1 MSLMDVFMVAV
12 PVAALLLALAVPV
25 WKESLRAVFTIKVS
39 MLATAVLTWYVLMSR
54 HMPTL
59 MPSGW
64 GRGAGQDDPVVAVRQ
79 TGFLVS
85 VLLLVVVIRF
95 TTGNVHQIVRKVY
108 RKTPA
113 PGTVATARKADAHT
127 PSRRPV
133 VKPATPVPTPRTR
146 RELRELERTGEIR
159 AVRD

>member
-12 PVAALLLALAVPV
+12 PVSALLLASAVPV
-25 WKESLRAVFTIKVS
+25 WKESLRAVSTIRVS
-39 MLATAVLTWYVLMSR
+39 MLATAAATWYILMSR

-64 GRGAGQDDPVVAVRQ
+64 QRGAGQDDPVVAVRQ

-113 PGTVATARKADAHT
+113 PGTVATARKADAPT

-133 VKPATPVPTPRTR
+133 VKPATPVPVPRTR
-146 RELRELERTGEIR
+146 RERRELERTGEIR

>member
-12 PVAALLLALAVPV
+12 PVTSLLLASAVPV
-25 WKESLRAVFTIKVS
+25 WTESLRSVSAIKVS

-54 HMPTL
+54 HLPTL

-64 GRGAGQDDPVVAVRQ
+64 QRGAGHDDLVVVLRQ

-95 TTGNVHQIVRKVY
+95 TTSNVHQIVRKIY
-108 RKTPA
+108 KKAPA
-113 PGTVATARKADAHT
+113 PGTARKADAPT

-133 VKPATPVPTPRTR
+133 VKPATPAPAPRTR

-159 AVRD
+159 VVRD

>member
-1 MSLMDVFMVAV
+1 MSLMDVFMVVV
-12 PVAALLLALAVPV
+12 PVTALLLASAVPV
-25 WKESLRAVFTIKVS
+25 WTESLRSVSTIRVS
-39 MLATAVLTWYVLMSR
+39 MLATAAATWYILMSR

-64 GRGAGQDDPVVAVRQ
+64 QRGAGHDDLVVAVRQ

-95 TTGNVHQIVRKVY
+95 TTGNVHQIVRKIY
-108 RKTPA
+108 KKAPA
-113 PGTVATARKADAHT
+113 PGTVRKADALT

-133 VKPATPVPTPRTR
+133 VKPATPVPVPRTR

>member
-12 PVAALLLALAVPV
+12 PVTALLLASAVPV
-25 WKESLRAVFTIKVS
+25 WTESLRSVSAIKVS

-54 HMPTL
+54 HLPTL

-64 GRGAGQDDPVVAVRQ
+64 ERGAGHDDLVVAVRQ
-79 TGFLVS
+79 TGFLIS

-95 TTGNVHQIVRKVY
+95 TTGNVHQIVRKIY
-108 RKTPA
+108 RKAPA
-113 PGTVATARKADAHT
+113 PGTARKADAPI

-133 VKPATPVPTPRTR
+133 VKPATPAPAPRTR

>member
-12 PVAALLLALAVPV
+12 PVTALLLASAVPV
-25 WKESLRAVFTIKVS
+25 WTESLRGVFSIKVS
-39 MLATAVLTWYVLMSR
+39 MLATAAATWYILMSR
-54 HMPTL
+54 HMPTF

-64 GRGAGQDDPVVAVRQ
+64 ARGAGQDDPVVAVRQ

-95 TTGNVHQIVRKVY
+95 TTGNVHQIVRKAY

-146 RELRELERTGEIR
+146 RERRELERTGEIR

>member
-64 GRGAGQDDPVVAVRQ
+64 ERGAGQDDPVVAVRQ

-95 TTGNVHQIVRKVY
+95 TTGNVHQIVRKIY

-113 PGTVATARKADAHT
+113 PGTARKSDVPT
-127 PSRRPV
+127 VSRRPV

-146 RELRELERTGEIR
+146 RERRELERTGEIR

>member
-25 WKESLRAVFTIKVS
+25 WTESLRAVFTIKVS

-54 HMPTL
+54 HLPTL

-113 PGTVATARKADAHT
+113 PGTARKADAHT

>member
-12 PVAALLLALAVPV
+12 PVAALLLASAVRV

-39 MLATAVLTWYVLMSR
+39 MLATAAATWYVLMSR

-59 MPSGW
+59 MPSEW
-64 GRGAGQDDPVVAVRQ
+64 ARGAGQDDPVVAVRQ

-113 PGTVATARKADAHT
+113 PGTVATARKADAPT

-133 VKPATPVPTPRTR
+133 VKPATPVPVPRTR
-146 RELRELERTGEIR
+146 RERRELERTGEIR

>member
-12 PVAALLLALAVPV
+12 PVAALLLASAVPV

-39 MLATAVLTWYVLMSR
+39 MLATAAATWYVLMSR

-64 GRGAGQDDPVVAVRQ
+64 QRGAGHDDPVVVLRQ

-95 TTGNVHQIVRKVY
+95 TTSNVHQIVRKIY
-108 RKTPA
+108 KKAPA
-113 PGTVATARKADAHT
+113 PGTARKADAPT

-133 VKPATPVPTPRTR
+133 VKPATPAPAPRTR

>member
-1 MSLMDVFMVAV
+1 MSLMDVFMVVV
-12 PVAALLLALAVPV
+12 PVSALLLASAVPV
-25 WKESLRAVFTIKVS
+25 WKESLRAVSTIKAS
-39 MLATAVLTWYVLMSR
+39 MLATAVLTWYILMSR
-54 HMPTL
+54 HMPTF

-95 TTGNVHQIVRKVY
+95 TTGNVHQIVRRVY
-108 RKTPA
+108 RKAPA
-113 PGTVATARKADAHT
+113 PGTVAVARKADAPT

-146 RELRELERTGEIR
+146 RERRELERTGEIR

>member
-25 WKESLRAVFTIKVS
+25 WTESLRGVSAIKVS
-39 MLATAVLTWYVLMSR
+39 MLATAAATWYVLMSR
-54 HMPTL
+54 RLPTL

-64 GRGAGQDDPVVAVRQ
+64 ERGAGHDDPVVAVRQ

-113 PGTVATARKADAHT
+113 PGTVATARKVDAPT

-133 VKPATPVPTPRTR
+133 VKPATPAPAPRTR
-146 RELRELERTGEIR
+146 RERRDLERTGEIR

>member
-1 MSLMDVFMVAV
+1 MSLMDVFMVVV
-12 PVAALLLALAVPV
+12 PVTALLLASAVPV
-25 WKESLRAVFTIKVS
+25 WTESLRGVSAIKVS

-54 HMPTL
+54 HLPTL

-64 GRGAGQDDPVVAVRQ
+64 ERGAGHDDLVVAVRQ

-95 TTGNVHQIVRKVY
+95 TTGNVHQIVRKIY
-108 RKTPA
+108 RKAPA
-113 PGTVATARKADAHT
+113 PGTTRKADAPT

-133 VKPATPVPTPRTR
+133 VKPATPAPAPRTR

>member
-1 MSLMDVFMVAV
+1 MSPMDVFMVVV
-12 PVAALLLALAVPV
+12 PVTALLLASAVPV

-64 GRGAGQDDPVVAVRQ
+64 ARGAGQDDPVVAVRQ

-113 PGTVATARKADAHT
+113 PGTARKADAPT

-133 VKPATPVPTPRTR
+133 VKPATPATAPRTR
-146 RELRELERTGEIR
+146 RERRELERTGEIR

>member
-1 MSLMDVFMVAV
+1 MILMDVFMVVV
-12 PVAALLLALAVPV
+12 PVTALLLASAVPV
-25 WKESLRAVFTIKVS
+25 WTESLRSVSAIKVS
-39 MLATAVLTWYVLMSR
+39 MLATAAATWYVLMSR

-64 GRGAGQDDPVVAVRQ
+64 ERGAGHDDLVVALRQ

-95 TTGNVHQIVRKVY
+95 TTSNVHQIVRKIY
-108 RKTPA
+108 KKAPA
-113 PGTVATARKADAHT
+113 PGTARKADAPT

-133 VKPATPVPTPRTR
+133 VKPATPAPAPRTR

>member
-12 PVAALLLALAVPV
+12 PVTALLLASAVPV
-25 WKESLRAVFTIKVS
+25 WTESLRSVSAIKVS

-54 HMPTL
+54 HLPTL

-64 GRGAGQDDPVVAVRQ
+64 ERGAGHDDPVVAVRQ

-95 TTGNVHQIVRKVY
+95 TTGNVHQIVRKTY
-108 RKTPA
+108 RKASA
-113 PGTVATARKADAHT
+113 PGTARKADAPT

-133 VKPATPVPTPRTR
+133 VKPATPAPAPRTR

>member
-12 PVAALLLALAVPV
+12 PVAALLLASVVPV

-39 MLATAVLTWYVLMSR
+39 MLATAAATWYVLMSR

-64 GRGAGQDDPVVAVRQ
+64 ARGAGQDDPVVAVRQ
-79 TGFLVS
+79 AGFLVS

-95 TTGNVHQIVRKVY
+95 TTGNVHQIVRKIY
-108 RKTPA
+108 RKAPA
-113 PGTVATARKADAHT
+113 PGTARKADAPT

-133 VKPATPVPTPRTR
+133 VKPATPVPAPRTR
-146 RELRELERTGEIR
+146 PERRELERTGEIR

>member
-12 PVAALLLALAVPV
+12 PVSALLLASAVPV
-25 WKESLRAVFTIKVS
+25 WTESLRAVSTIKVS
-39 MLATAVLTWYVLMSR
+39 MLATAAATWYVLMSR

-64 GRGAGQDDPVVAVRQ
+64 QRGAGQDDPVVAVRQ
-79 TGFLVS
+79 VGFLVS

-113 PGTVATARKADAHT
+113 PGTARKADAPT

-146 RELRELERTGEIR
+146 RERRELERTGEIR

>member
-12 PVAALLLALAVPV
+12 PVTALLLASAVPV
-25 WKESLRAVFTIKVS
+25 WTESLRSVSAIKVS

-54 HMPTL
+54 HLPTL
-59 MPSGW
+59 MPPGW
-64 GRGAGQDDPVVAVRQ
+64 QRGAGHDDPVVAVRQ

-95 TTGNVHQIVRKVY
+95 TTGNVHQIVRKIY
-108 RKTPA
+108 RKAPTP
-113 PGTVATARKADAHT
+113 GTARKAGVPT
-127 PSRRPV
+127 VSRRPV
-133 VKPATPVPTPRTR
+133 VKPATPATAPRTR

>member
-1 MSLMDVFMVAV
+1 MSLMDAFMVAV
-12 PVAALLLALAVPV
+12 PVTALLLALAVPV
-25 WKESLRAVFTIKVS
+25 WTESLRAVFTIKVS
-39 MLATAVLTWYVLMSR
+39 MLATAAATWYVLMSR

-64 GRGAGQDDPVVAVRQ
+64 ERGAGHDDPVVAVRQ

-95 TTGNVHQIVRKVY
+95 TTGNVHQIVRKIY
-108 RKTPA
+108 RKAPA
-113 PGTVATARKADAHT
+113 PGTARKVDAPT

-133 VKPATPVPTPRTR
+133 VKPATPAPAPRTR
-146 RELRELERTGEIR
+146 RERRDLERTGEIR

>member
-1 MSLMDVFMVAV
+1 MSLMDAFMVAV
-12 PVAALLLALAVPV
+12 PVTALLLASAVPV
-25 WKESLRAVFTIKVS
+25 WTESLRAVSAIKVS
-39 MLATAVLTWYVLMSR
+39 MLATAAATWYVLMSR
-54 HMPTL
+54 HMSTL

-64 GRGAGQDDPVVAVRQ
+64 ERGAGQDDPVVAVRQ
-79 TGFLVS
+79 AGFLIS

-108 RKTPA
+108 RETPA
-113 PGTVATARKADAHT
+113 PGTVATAKKADAPT

-133 VKPATPVPTPRTR
+133 VKPATPVPVPRTR
-146 RELRELERTGEIR
+146 RERRELERTGEIR

>member
-12 PVAALLLALAVPV
+12 PVTALLLASAVPV
-25 WKESLRAVFTIKVS
+25 WTESLRSVSAIKVS
-39 MLATAVLTWYVLMSR
+39 MLATAAATWYVLMSR
-54 HMPTL
+54 HLPTL

-64 GRGAGQDDPVVAVRQ
+64 QRGAGQDDPVVAVRQ

-95 TTGNVHQIVRKVY
+95 TTGNVHQIVRKTY
-108 RKTPA
+108 RKAPA
-113 PGTVATARKADAHT
+113 PGTARKADVPT
-127 PSRRPV
+127 VSRRPV
-133 VKPATPVPTPRTR
+133 VKPATPATAPRTR

>member
-113 PGTVATARKADAHT
+113 PGTVATARKADAPT

-146 RELRELERTGEIR
+146 RERRELERTGEIR

>member
-12 PVAALLLALAVPV
+12 PVAALLLASAVPV
-25 WKESLRAVFTIKVS
+25 WTESLRSVSVIKVS

-54 HMPTL
+54 RLPTL

-64 GRGAGQDDPVVAVRQ
+64 ERGAGQDDPVVAVRQ

-108 RKTPA
+108 RKAPA
-113 PGTVATARKADAHT
+113 PGTVATARKADAPT

-146 RELRELERTGEIR
+146 RERRELERTGEIR

>member
-12 PVAALLLALAVPV
+12 PVAALLLALAVPL

-95 TTGNVHQIVRKVY
+95 TTGNVHQIVRKIY

-113 PGTVATARKADAHT
+113 PGTVATARKADAPT

-146 RELRELERTGEIR
+146 RERRELERTGEIR

>member
-39 MLATAVLTWYVLMSR
+39 MLATAAATWYVLMSR

-113 PGTVATARKADAHT
+113 PGTVATARKADAPT

-146 RELRELERTGEIR
+146 RERRELERTGEIR

>member
-12 PVAALLLALAVPV
+12 PVTALLLASAVPV
-25 WKESLRAVFTIKVS
+25 WTESLRSVSAIKVS
-39 MLATAVLTWYVLMSR
+39 MLATAAATWYVLMSR
-54 HMPTL
+54 HLPTL

-64 GRGAGQDDPVVAVRQ
+64 QRGAGQDDPAVAVRQ

-108 RKTPA
+108 RETPA
-113 PGTVATARKADAHT
+113 PGTVATARKADAPT

-133 VKPATPVPTPRTR
+133 VKPATPVPVPRTR